1 MERPLPVAASL
12 QVFCVKEH
20 EVEEIFELHLLP
32 IDTANCFRT
41 IIALETKFFI
51 CEFYMLSISWS
62 KITWVTVFLRR
73 NVVGDWRFDK
83 LCENHLH
90 SQVITFNQLKIGKPD
105 LIGASTQVVE
115 TSVANSRPSQDSSL
129 PDDLFQSRYVTP
141 GFKPFSY
148 YGVSMMFSSAKV
160 KHLINS

>member
-90 SQVITFNQLKIGKPD
+90 SQVITFSQLKIGKPWGAIWLVLPHRLSKRQSPTAVLLRTPVSQMIFFNQGMLLLVSNHF
-105 LIGASTQVVE
+105 LIME
-115 TSVANSRPSQDSSL
+115 
-129 PDDLFQSRYVTP
+129 
-141 GFKPFSY
+141 
-148 YGVSMMFSSAKV
+148 
-160 KHLINS
+160 